1 LHKKDEE
8 CDFMM
13 KRLFDF
19 TASFVGLIL
28 LAPVFFLTAL
38 VVRVKLSA
46 PVLFRQQRPGL
57 NSKPF
62 MIYKFRTM
70 TDSRDSMG
78 KLLPDADRLTRIGKF
93 LRSSSLDELPELVNV
108 IKGDMSLVGPRP
120 LLMRYTPYF
129 TEREKKRFLVL
140 PGITGWAQI
149 NGRNESSW
157 GQRLSADVWYVEN
170 RSFGLDLKIIF
181 KTFEKVIKS
190 QGVVVDA
197 NSIMLDFDVERSR
210 K

>member
-1 LHKKDEE
+1 
-8 CDFMM
+8 M

-108 IKGDMSLVGPRP
+108 
-120 LLMRYTPYF
+120 
-129 TEREKKRFLVL
+129 
-140 PGITGWAQI
+140 
-149 NGRNESSW
+149 
-157 GQRLSADVWYVEN
+157 
-170 RSFGLDLKIIF
+170 
-181 KTFEKVIKS
+181 
-190 QGVVVDA
+190 
-197 NSIMLDFDVERSR
+197 
-210 K
+210 